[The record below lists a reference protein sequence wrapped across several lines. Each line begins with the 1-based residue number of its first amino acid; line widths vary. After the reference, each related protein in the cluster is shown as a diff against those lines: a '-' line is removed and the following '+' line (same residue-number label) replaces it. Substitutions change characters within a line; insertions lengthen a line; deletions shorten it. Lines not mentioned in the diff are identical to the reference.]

1 MHGRGRVLPY
11 RACRRHRVLG
21 NVREVAQHRAV
32 RNVDR
37 RQPRAWRAR
46 ANPPARIHIESSGRG
61 RRAFRE
67 HHRPRRDQRAHMA
80 TPIRARRF
88 FRTAGTAQR
97 QAPRKQ
103 QVRRMAPRSYDPSHR
118 PHRDFRLGAAFL
130 RAVQH
135 ALHLYRHW
143 LALDQPIHQHNAARP
158 DGSRRLR
165 RRRAVRPAPGALPG
179 HRHVLD
185 DAALGRRNARGGG
198 RRAVRCR
205 RGRLLPG
212 LGRVHDVLYRGVRPD
227 SAVPARTRPVVQHGT
242 SAQQRDRHRDRRT
255 RAAGD
260 QPDEPHSRCRA
271 ADPPDHRHQRA
282 ALRRRHA

>member
-21 NVREVAQHRAV
+21 NVREVGERRAV

-37 RQPRAWRAR
+37 QQPRVWRAR
-46 ANPPARIHIESSGRG
+46 ANPPARIHIEPSGRG

-80 TPIRARRF
+80 TPIRACRI

-118 PHRDFRLGAAFL
+118 RHRDFRLGAAFL

-143 LALDQPIHQHNAARP
+143 LALDQPIHQHHAARS

-165 RRRAVRPAPGALPG
+165 RRRVIRPAPGALPG

-212 LGRVHDVLYRGVRPD
+212 LGRVHDVPYRGVRLD

-260 QPDEPHSRCRA
+260 
-271 ADPPDHRHQRA
+271 
-282 ALRRRHA
+282 